1 MMTNH
6 ISIEPSPFLP
16 QTTIAIEKVK
26 IAAKAAQPIWKI
38 INNLIS
44 KLNITE
50 LPKKFLIQ
58 SNFKQ
63 KFISQKKY
71 SIK

>member
-1 MMTNH
+1 MTENH

-38 INNLIS
+38 II
-44 KLNITE
+44 IE
-50 LPKKFLIQ
+50 LVQ
-58 SNFKQ
+58 
-63 KFISQKKY
+63 
-71 SIK
+71 